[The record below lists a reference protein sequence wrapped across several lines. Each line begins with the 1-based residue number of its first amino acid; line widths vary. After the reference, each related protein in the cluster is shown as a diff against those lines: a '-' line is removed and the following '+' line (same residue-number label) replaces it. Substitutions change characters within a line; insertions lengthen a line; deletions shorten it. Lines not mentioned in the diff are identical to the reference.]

1 MYIEE
6 IAKLGIAAGEKTEVC
21 RKSPVKYGLRSIQAG
36 VFIVIATMLS
46 QAVNA
51 TFLATS
57 PAVGK
62 MIGSVVFSIA
72 IILVVFQG
80 GELFTGNTMTMT
92 FGYLLEQCQLRDV
105 FHIWIFNYI
114 GNLTP
119 NFNRILQKFLY
130 G

>member
-51 TFLATS
+51 TFSCRRKNDRLCRIFHRDHFGCISGWRTFYRQYHDHD
-57 PAVGK
+57 
-62 MIGSVVFSIA
+62 IW
-72 IILVVFQG
+72 
-80 GELFTGNTMTMT
+80 LFAGTMSAA
-92 FGYLLEQCQLRDV
+92 GRLSHLDL
-105 FHIWIFNYI
+105 
-114 GNLTP
+114 
-119 NFNRILQKFLY
+119 
-130 G
+130 

>member
-72 IILVVFQG
+72 IILVA
-80 GELFTGNTMTMT
+80 FTSGSLTISGTSS
-92 FGYLLEQCQLRDV
+92 ERRDCLCFLSLAV
-105 FHIWIFNYI
+105 PH
-114 GNLTP
+114 T
-119 NFNRILQKFLY
+119 KF
-130 G
+130 

>member
-51 TFLATS
+51 TF
-57 PAVGK
+57 
-62 MIGSVVFSIA
+62 
-72 IILVVFQG
+72 
-80 GELFTGNTMTMT
+80 
-92 FGYLLEQCQLRDV
+92 
-105 FHIWIFNYI
+105 
-114 GNLTP
+114 
-119 NFNRILQKFLY
+119 
-130 G
+130 